1 MAKVFE
7 DLECWE
13 LAADLDAKVFR
24 LVKGSDIKNEFSLRN
39 QMLSSSGSIADNIAE
54 GFERGG
60 NKEFMQFL
68 YIAKGSCGELR
79 SQIHRCMRGEMIDQL
94 THKDYVERCRKVSG
108 KISNLISYLKT
119 SEYKGNKF
127 V

>member
-54 GFERGG
+54 GFREGWQQRVYAIP
-60 NKEFMQFL
+60 L
-68 YIAKGSCGELR
+68 YRKRQLR
-79 SQIHRCMRGEMIDQL
+79 R
-94 THKDYVERCRKVSG
+94 TA
-108 KISNLISYLKT
+108 ISNT
-119 SEYKGNKF
+119 SAYAKRNDRSAYPQRLC
-127 V
+127 